1 LRDPL
6 AVVFDRDCPV
16 CDLLLA
22 DFDRLEPDRLDALRL
37 LLPRAFDFA
46 LALVDRELLL
56 LRLLRPELDGM
67 LICPRLLVAMFRCM
81 QQDASKINCSNIG
94 SASGSEVYGGFSL
107 FDLCCR
113 RRETSH

>member
-22 DFDRLEPDRLDALRL
+22 DFERLEPDRLDALRL
-37 LLPRAFDFA
+37 LFADDFDFDLA
-46 LALVDRELLL
+46 LADRELLL

-67 LICPRLLVAMFRCM
+67 LICPRLLVAMFPCM
-81 QQDASKINCSNIG
+81 QQDASKINCGNTEP
-94 SASGSEVYGGFSL
+94 ASGSESL
-107 FDLCCR
+107 WCFQLN
-113 RRETSH
+113 